1 MALYG
6 LHGEDI
12 LAISGGC
19 ASKAFDLLFWAIR
32 RSFKDLFF
40 RCVSLKGDLKFLV
53 QSLNFTRHAGKESV
67 CHRCPATKG
76 NEDMSLCYTNI
87 SDDALWRSEPND
99 EPMWQTAPALSRLVG
114 FTKKVIVFDLLHI
127 LHLGLLRDLAGTAIK
142 LMTKKASNF
151 YAGSTINK
159 RLHQFTLDLKAWC
172 GEHGI
177 HLSITKIQKPT
188 LGWTANSCPVLKA
201 KGADTLAII
210 RFISFKFQSQLP
222 ADYQGVVACTWAAER
237 FVGCLAE
244 ASIFLNENERATAHE
259 YGRLFLHSYLSLA
272 SDSVTRGAYLFKV
285 RPKLH
290 FFSHMVDD
298 LVAHPS
304 GCRLRNP
311 YYNSTFVEE
320 DWVKHALQ
328 IKKRMSY
335 RKACKNI
342 LLRFRVVN
350 KRAMDGLPP

>member
-1 MALYG
+1 M
-6 LHGEDI
+6 
-12 LAISGGC
+12 
-19 ASKAFDLLFWAIR
+19 
-32 RSFKDLFF
+32 FF
-40 RCVSLKGDLKFLV
+40 RCISLKGDLKFLV
-53 QSLNFTRHAGKESV
+53 QSLNLTRHAGRESI
-67 CHRCPATKG
+67 CYRCPATKG
-76 NEDMSLCYTNI
+76 NEDLSLCYTDI
-87 SDDALWRSEPND
+87 SDDASWRSGPHD
-99 EPMWQTAPALSRLVG
+99 EPMWHTAPALSRLVG
-114 FTKKVIVFDLLHI
+114 FTRKLIAFDLLHI

-222 ADYQGVVACTWAAER
+222 ADYPGLAACTWAAER

-244 ASIFLNENERATAHE
+244 ASIFLDEIERATAHE

-272 SDSVTRGAYLFKV
+272 SDCVASGIYLFKV

-290 FFSHMVDD
+290 FFAHVVDD
-298 LVAHPS
+298 LCAHPNGS
-304 GCRLRNP
+304 RLRNP
-311 YYNSTFVEE
+311 YYDSTFVEE
-320 DWVKHALQ
+320 DWVKHALH

-335 RKACKNI
+335 RTACRNI
-342 LLRFRVVN
+342 LHRFRVVS
-350 KRAMDGLPP
+350 KKAMDGLAL